1 MRRSASQVIR
11 ELEIRIARLERQAMY
26 QSLNELAFEQIQKR
40 WKGLNGVFKRMRHG
54 IEIKKPVKRA
64 GSVYFYV
71 DGIDGVL
78 ELYESQS
85 NENEL
90 IVDHKVV
97 GAGVVKS
104 FTIDATD
111 FMHKHPMD
119 EEWDLSN
126 PQGLGIALRR
136 GLNLDP
142 NGKY

>member
-1 MRRSASQVIR
+1 MKRTASEIIRNLEMRV
-11 ELEIRIARLERQAMY
+11 ARLERQAMH
-26 QSLNELAFEQIQKR
+26 QSLNELAFEQIQQR

-54 IEIKKPVKRA
+54 IEMQKPIMRA
-64 GSVYFYV
+64 GNVYFYV

-85 NENEL
+85 NEKEL

-104 FTIDATD
+104 FTIDVTD

-126 PQGLGIALRR
+126 PVGLGVALRR
-136 GLNLDP
+136 GLDLDP
-142 NGKY
+142 NGKF